1 MVAVFLT
8 GSTECCIDSKLFWS
22 HLCRVWTQG
31 CGSSQ
36 IFNASASSSS
46 SSFMLPSLLPLPH
59 FWKFLLPVPGRA
71 SRFRVRFR
79 FQSFSSKCFRF
90 RFHKN
95 LTASTSLLSMT
106 QLIVFSFKK
115 SRQVYFVSYFIWLVL
130 STGHGMEWKTIF
142 LYSILAIFVHSISIP
157 Y

>member
-1 MVAVFLT
+1 MLQV
-8 GSTECCIDSKLFWS
+8 CCPFFSLLICLK
-22 HLCRVWTQG
+22 RG

-46 SSFMLPSLLPLPH
+46 WSFMLPSSLPLPHLWNYLLPLPA
-59 FWKFLLPVPGRA
+59 PDRI
-71 SRFRVRFR
+71 SRFRVRFF

-90 RFHKN
+90 HKN
-95 LTASTSLLSMT
+95 LTASASTSLLSMK
-106 QLIVFSFKK
+106 QLIVFSLKK

-142 LYSILAIFVHSISIP
+142 SYSILAIFVHSISIS